1 MFDDEENENKIEL
14 QKYFSSRLNYIEL
27 LK

>member
-1 MFDDEENENKIEL
+1 MLHRRNGFAKVSKNLI
-14 QKYFSSRLNYIEL
+14 KYRLNYIEL